1 MCIYELKDE
10 SDNAKTTL
18 PAMEFSI
25 FFEAFTT
32 TFTWIVSAGPL
43 LLITGASNVA
53 WLTMALDMVLG
64 REKKRRKFVGIN
76 VSRVPPLNRKLSAQ
90 CTKRAW
96 GKEERK
102 DKQTIETI
110 FTMERTVKF

>member
-64 REKKRRKFVGIN
+64 REKKEENSLESMFHVCRRSIENSALNVQKGHGAKKREKIN
-76 VSRVPPLNRKLSAQ
+76 RQ
-90 CTKRAW
+90 
-96 GKEERK
+96 
-102 DKQTIETI
+102 
-110 FTMERTVKF
+110 